1 MTHSSIGARPTRRA
15 VLTGAG
21 AAFGAAYLPLPASAA
36 GARDPRLIVIILRGA
51 LDGLSAVPPTADPD
65 YTLLHGALAFAS
77 SGERA
82 GLLLDGFFAAH
93 PAMPVFAR
101 MFTEKRAAA
110 VHAVATNYRD
120 RSHFDGQDVL
130 ESGYPV
136 PGKTD
141 SGWLN
146 RAVAALPA
154 GRVKRG
160 LGVGTT
166 APLVIRGPAPVLG
179 WAPQDLPSASDDL
192 AARVLDLYAHRD
204 PALAAALRSGLAT
217 EKMATRDGMADD
229 MKKPRGGM
237 DQPAGMRQAAAG
249 AARLLAAPEGPRV
262 AALAFDGFDTHQ
274 NEGTAQGVLATRL
287 SGLDGALEEFEK
299 GLGEGWKD
307 TIVVAVTE
315 FGRTARVN
323 GTNGTDH
330 GTGTV
335 AFLAGGALAGGRVIA
350 DWPGLGQ
357 ERLYQGRD
365 LFPTID
371 LRAILKGILAD
382 QFGIPRPVLAEK
394 IFPDSTAIAPMP
406 GLVV

>member
-1 MTHSSIGARPTRRA
+1 MTQPSIDAHFSRRA
-15 VLTGAG
+15 VLAAAG
-21 AAFGAAYLPLPASAA
+21 AAFGAAYLPLPVSAA

-51 LDGLSAVPPTADPD
+51 LDGLSAVPPVGDPD
-65 YTLLHGALAFAS
+65 YPLLHGPLAFAP

-82 GLLLDGFFAAH
+82 GLPLDGFFAVH
-93 PAMPVFAR
+93 PSMPAFAR
-101 MFTEKRAAA
+101 MFKEKRAVA
-110 VHAVATNYRD
+110 VHAVATPYRD

-130 ESGYPV
+130 ESGYPA

-160 LGVGTT
+160 LGIGTT
-166 APLVIRGPAPVLG
+166 TPLVIRGPAPVLG

-192 AARVLDLYAHRD
+192 AARVLDLYVHDD

-237 DQPAGMRQAAAG
+237 DQPAGMRQSAAG
-249 AARLLAAPEGPRV
+249 AARLLAGPDGPRV

-287 SGLDGALEEFEK
+287 SGLDAAFEEFEK
-299 GLGEGWKD
+299 GLGEGWKSSW
-307 TIVVAVTE
+307 
-315 FGRTARVN
+315 R
-323 GTNGTDH
+323 
-330 GTGTV
+330 
-335 AFLAGGALAGGRVIA
+335 
-350 DWPGLGQ
+350 
-357 ERLYQGRD
+357 
-365 LFPTID
+365 
-371 LRAILKGILAD
+371 
-382 QFGIPRPVLAEK
+382 
-394 IFPDSTAIAPMP
+394 
-406 GLVV
+406 

>member
-1 MTHSSIGARPTRRA
+1 M
-15 VLTGAG
+15 
-21 AAFGAAYLPLPASAA
+21 PA
-36 GARDPRLIVIILRGA
+36 
-51 LDGLSAVPPTADPD
+51 
-65 YTLLHGALAFAS
+65 
-77 SGERA
+77 
-82 GLLLDGFFAAH
+82 
-93 PAMPVFAR
+93 FAR
-101 MFTEKRAAA
+101 MFKEKRAAA
-110 VHAVATNYRD
+110 VHAVTTSYRD

-130 ESGYPV
+130 ESGYPA

-160 LGVGTT
+160 VSVRTT
-166 APLVIRGPAPVLG
+166 APLVMRGPAQVLG

-229 MKKPRGGM
+229 MKKPRGM
-237 DQPAGMRQAAAG
+237 DQPAGMRQSAAG

-274 NEGTAQGVLATRL
+274 NEGAAQGVLAARL
-287 SGLDGALEEFEK
+287 TGLDGAFEEFEK

-365 LFPTID
+365 LYPTID

-394 IFPDSTAIAPMP
+394 IFPDSGAVAPMS
-406 GLVV
+406 GLVA

>member
-382 QFGIPRPVLAEK
+382 QFGIPRNQLANK
-394 IFPDSTAIAPMP
+394 IFPDSTAAAPMP
-406 GLVV
+406 GLVA